1 MGIQH
6 DMNAKRF
13 SISLSILGFLLL
25 PLAVSAQSNKP
36 GKAVAA
42 KGDGREAITADLRQ
56 VDSPGLP
63 GVIVPFL
70 DRAFA
75 VVAGRNGDTLNPVI
89 AAGEM
94 PGLKKGR
101 IVAFGH
107 DGYLDANSFKVA
119 DTGQLALRLARW
131 ATHQPA
137 LAPQGKSSGHK
148 TLALV
153 GRQNLAPI
161 FQEAG
166 WNVSPLG
173 GDWAEKLKGASLVL
187 LTAGDIQNAQQVS
200 ALRKHLAAG
209 GGVMFGITGWG
220 WEQVHPGKS
229 LSHDFVFTP
238 LLMEAGLAVSNAT
251 ADPTDGKFMMVK
263 PLQDLA
269 LLNSSVAL
277 ERLKTTEKSKNQGS
291 TVELKQLGA
300 TLLTGLR
307 AVPAAEPVF
316 RKELTGFLSKHKR
329 RKISAAAPVV
339 QGEIMDRLAIQLDHE
354 QDRMTPATSV
364 KANPSAADFP
374 GALRN
379 NAHKISKT
387 IQFAEA
393 SRGRLGTGLYAPAG
407 AVVRVKILSGELPPN
422 SQIRIGA
429 HSDTTWHLN
438 RWERHPEISRTWRVD
453 SSSKET
459 PVASA
464 FGGLIYLEPSRPLKG
479 RLELELDGVVAAPSF
494 VLDKTT
500 AADWQKLKQAAAP
513 WAELRS
519 KHVGLVLPSD
529 SVRSLEDPTAL
540 LQLWDKVIET
550 QDELGPLN
558 REYIP
563 TQWIV
568 PDRQISA
575 GYMHS
580 GNPIMTFMD
589 VVPSFSSAEK
599 LMKSDPGGV
608 TWGILHEIGHN
619 RQRGDWTPSGLGEV
633 TNNLFALYVYDKML
647 GRPSFGHPGLLTA
660 EKRTQA
666 LAKYRE
672 TGPDFEKFKS
682 DPFLALSFFME
693 LQESFG
699 WKPFME
705 FFADSEA
712 KPRAERPT
720 TDVQRWDA
728 WLTGM
733 SKRTGKNLAPYF
745 QLWGVPVSKEALESV
760 QTYPAWRPGTKI
772 MGE

>member
-1 MGIQH
+1 
-6 DMNAKRF
+6 MNVTRF
-13 SISLSILGFLLL
+13 SISFSILGFLVL
-25 PLAVSAQSNKP
+25 PQVVSAQSNKA
-36 GKAVAA
+36 GNAGAA
-42 KGDGREAITADLRQ
+42 KAEVREAITADLRQ
-56 VDSPGLP
+56 IDAPGLP
-63 GVIVPFL
+63 GVISSFL
-70 DRAFA
+70 DRSFV
-75 VVAGRNGDTLNPVI
+75 VVAGRSGDMLNPVI

-131 ATHQPA
+131 ATHQPVVV
-137 LAPQGKSSGHK
+137 QGKSSVRK
-148 TLALV
+148 SLALV
-153 GRQNLAPI
+153 GRQNLAPF

-166 WNVSPLG
+166 WNVTPLG
-173 GDWAEKLKGASLVL
+173 GDWAEKLKGANLVVL
-187 LTAGDIQNAQQVS
+187 SAGDVHNAQQVS
-200 ALRKHLAAG
+200 ALRKHLANG
-209 GGVMFGITGWG
+209 GGMMFGITGWG
-220 WEQVHPGKS
+220 WEQVHPGKT
-229 LSHDFVFTP
+229 LARDFVLTP

-251 ADPTDGKFMMVK
+251 ADPTDGKFMAVK
-263 PLQDLA
+263 PLNDLA

-277 ERLKTTEKSKNQGS
+277 ECLKAIAKSKNQS
-291 TVELKQLGA
+291 NTADLKQLGA

-307 AVPAAEPVF
+307 AVPADEPVF

-329 RKISAAAPVV
+329 RKISAATPVE

-354 QDRMTPATSV
+354 QDRLTPAASV
-364 KANPSAADFP
+364 KANLSVADFP
-374 GALRN
+374 GAVRKD
-379 NAHKISKT
+379 AKKINKT
-387 IQFAEA
+387 VRFTEG
-393 SRGRLGTGLYAPAG
+393 SHGRLGTGLYAPAG
-407 AVVRVKILSGELPPN
+407 SVVRVKVLSGELPPN
-422 SQIRIGA
+422 SLIRIGA

-438 RWERHPEISRTWRVD
+438 RWERHPEISRTWRMD
-453 SSSKET
+453 GSSKET

-464 FGGLIYLEPSRPLKG
+464 FGGLIYLEPGRPLKG
-479 RLELELDGVVAAPSF
+479 KVELELEGVVASPLF
-494 VLDKTT
+494 VLGETT
-500 AADWQKLKQAAAP
+500 VADWQKLKQAAAP

-529 SVRSLEDPTAL
+529 SVRALEDPTAL
-540 LQLWDKVIET
+540 LRLWDKVMET

-589 VVPSFSSAEK
+589 VVPYFSSAEK

-608 TWGILHEIGHN
+608 SWGILHEIGHN

-647 GRPSFGHPGLLTA
+647 GRPSFGHPGLLTG
-660 EKRTQA
+660 EKRSAA

-672 TGPDFEKFKS
+672 TGPDFEKFKG

-699 WKPFME
+699 WKPLIE

-712 KPRAERPT
+712 KPSAERPK

-733 SKRTGKNLAPYF
+733 SKRTGKNLGPYF
-745 QLWGVPVSKEALESV
+745 QLWGITVSKEALESV